1 MFLLWEWGGLSSGST
16 AHVSSKWP
24 TFFPCMCSTVS
35 KSVNLRRQQRF
46 RLFFYR
52 VNFQCYGWMVQ
63 KFKNASVPEA
73 WNSAS
78 GLFQSPLSHK
88 GMIHRYIWS
97 FNTRKGLNYWTE
109 FATTV
114 LYVLRQVCMQ
124 CPVYVFSTHPRWN
137 WTWWLHSLCQGRG
150 QYPVST
156 VSGSISVS
164 HFPSFFNVCMGV
176 CGEEF
181 EGSFLV
187 ACKGLP
193 YSTLFWLFPG
203 LCLQIQLS
211 PLENPVWGP
220 ITESRQDSFQSD

>member
-1 MFLLWEWGGLSSGST
+1 MQPLCLFLLWEWGGLSSGST

-114 LYVLRQVCMQ
+114 LYVLGKSACSAQYMFFLLTQDETGLDGFTLCVKAEVSIQ
-124 CPVYVFSTHPRWN
+124 CLLFQALLVWATFHHFSMCVWVYVVKNSKDPF
-137 WTWWLHSLCQGRG
+137 
-150 QYPVST
+150 
-156 VSGSISVS
+156 
-164 HFPSFFNVCMGV
+164 
-176 CGEEF
+176 
-181 EGSFLV
+181 
-187 ACKGLP
+187 
-193 YSTLFWLFPG
+193 
-203 LCLQIQLS
+203 
-211 PLENPVWGP
+211 
-220 ITESRQDSFQSD
+220 